1 MRKTLGILTLLLSM
15 QVYAGTTENL
25 AQEETPESVELKKGN
40 SDNSDTH
47 PRTVIPFECVYAD
60 GMVQLTL
67 LGEVGEYTLTVT
79 NQQTGE
85 RWSAINTLVLPTSTA
100 NGIYW
105 VEIETGDGSTYY
117 GTYIL

>member
-15 QVYAGTTENL
+15 QVYAGTTES
-25 AQEETPESVELKKGN
+25 QVQDDSPESVELEKGN
-40 SDNSDTH
+40 SDKEDKH
-47 PRTVIPFECVYAD
+47 PRTLIPFTCVYAD

-67 LGEVGEYTLTVT
+67 LGEVGEFTLTVT

-105 VEIETGDGSTYY
+105 VEIDTGDGSTYY